1 MNNKNYKKSSNS
13 YIRGNHWQLVY
24 KIRFSKMF
32 CKTHKEMPMPEF
44 SFNKLQPEKLLKIY
58 KKAPVEESHF

>member
-1 MNNKNYKKSSNS
+1 
-13 YIRGNHWQLVY
+13 
-24 KIRFSKMF
+24 MF